1 MNKFQLSSRSN
12 VDSPP
17 VMDDPQLVAAVLRR
31 DRKATADFVS
41 QHADGIYTFLCNRL
55 IPRTDLVEDIVH
67 EVFLAALES
76 LSKFQGISSLRSWL
90 LGIARHKVEDY
101 YRVRLWEPLSIDGN
115 DAEPLPVE
123 PAFDEFIDREQVA
136 HKVRQVLK
144 SLPEVYCLA
153 LLWRYWENRSA
164 CEMAAQTVRTEKA
177 VERLLARARKQFKRR
192 WNEVKR

>member
-1 MNKFQLSSRSN
+1 LNKFQLSSRSN

-192 WNEVKR
+192 WNEVER